1 MALVVFLKGVNVGG
15 HKKCRPTVVAKK
27 LAKYGVTN
35 LGAAGTLVVG
45 QPITKARLRTE
56 LRCCL
61 PFKTEAMICR
71 ANDIFRLVSEE
82 PFTGQPCAP
91 DIVHFVSVLERI
103 PRVLPPLPLNPPI
116 GAEWLVRIV
125 AVRERF
131 AFGLYRRRARTISVF
146 GQIEKCFGASVTTRN
161 WNTFAKLL
169 QLIEAETP
177 QATVTTV
184 ATSRSIPLAGDH
196 RE

>member
-1 MALVVFLKGVNVGG
+1 MPLVVLLKGVNVGG
-15 HKKCRPTVVAKK
+15 HKTCRPTVVARN
-27 LAKYGVTN
+27 LAKYGVIN
-35 LGAAGTLVVG
+35 LGAAGTFVVG
-45 QPITKARLRTE
+45 QPITEARLRTE
-56 LRCCL
+56 LRRCL

-71 ANDIFRLVSEE
+71 ANDIVRLVSEE

-91 DIVHFVSVLERI
+91 DIVRFVSVLGTI
-103 PRVLPPLPLNPPI
+103 PRILPALPLNLPI

-146 GQIEKCFGASVTTRN
+146 GQIEKRLGTSVTTRN

-169 QLIEAETP
+169 PLIKSQVPE
-177 QATVTTV
+177 ATVCTV
-184 ATSRSIPLAGDH
+184 AIS
-196 RE
+196 